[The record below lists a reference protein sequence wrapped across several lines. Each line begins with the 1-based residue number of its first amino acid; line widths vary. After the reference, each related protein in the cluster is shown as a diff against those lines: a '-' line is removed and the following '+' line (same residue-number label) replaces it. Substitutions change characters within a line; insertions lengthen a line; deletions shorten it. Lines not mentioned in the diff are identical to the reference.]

1 MAIIPSRNE
10 KQRLCI
16 FFWGGGEGAQ
26 IRCIMIMGDVI
37 LARRHFQSQLVG
49 AYATPLA
56 TMAIEEV
63 D

>member
-1 MAIIPSRNE
+1 MKNKDYA
-10 KQRLCI
+10 
-16 FFWGGGEGAQ
+16 FFLGGGGGGAQ

-37 LARRHFQSQLVG
+37 LARRHFQSQLLG